1 MLICFLLD
9 HIDVTVGQ
17 RTSFCH
23 KNDPEEFNIT
33 MIASKV
39 CDFVSGTVSQIVDKV
54 VEVVGSIFT
63 SLEQSFVSARGTNN
77 IDKTLASSMMLAVVV
92 LLVVVVKRAAVK

>member
-1 MLICFLLD
+1 MLMCFLLD
-9 HIDVTVGQ
+9 HIDATVGQ
-17 RTSFCH
+17 KTSFCH

-39 CDFVSGTVSQIVDKV
+39 CDFVSGTVLQILDKV
-54 VEVVGSIFT
+54 VEIVGSIFT
-63 SLEQSFVSARGTNN
+63 SVEQAFVSARDTNN

-92 LLVVVVKRAAVK
+92 LLVVVVKRVAVK